1 MSEKVIL
8 HIRDYPGG
16 PSRKNTQVCTLYT
29 WLINEEHFNTKQ
41 QPPYV
46 FTEAKFLKLCENKYF
61 LTLLSDHVWSDK
73 EGKDNPCGNRI
84 EMRPEFRFVLILK
97 KVIK

>member
-8 HIRDYPGG
+8 HIRDYPSG
-16 PSRKNTQVCTLYT
+16 PDRAGRTVCTLYE
-29 WLINEEHFNTKQ
+29 WLNDNTKHTEQ
-41 QPPYV
+41 PYV
-46 FTEAKFLKLCENKYF
+46 FTEEELLKLCENKECSK
-61 LTLLSDHVWSDK
+61 LLSEHITWSDK
-73 EGKDNPCGNRI
+73 ERNPCGNRI